1 MEDNDTKASKGD
13 APTDIDEKT
22 LGRRKAIEKRSEEII
37 ALVQRQTDYDRE
49 MTISKLQEWEGN
61 YISVIREFMNPDH
74 KDKED
79 REDGRSLNQRVLGEM
94 RGFID
99 QVNEGHIRRKEA
111 GMRRQMRMM
120 AVAQARLARKKA
132 KDGDEEED

>member
-1 MEDNDTKASKGD
+1 MSQEF
-13 APTDIDEKT
+13 
-22 LGRRKAIEKRSEEII
+22 IEKRSEEII

-61 YISVIREFMNPDH
+61 YISVIREFMDPGR
-74 KDKED
+74 KDKGD
-79 REDGRSLNQRVLGEM
+79 PHDGRSLNQRVLGEM

>member
-1 MEDNDTKASKGD
+1 MEDNDTKVSKGS
-13 APTDIDEKT
+13 APADIDAKT
-22 LGRRKAIEKRSEEII
+22 LGRQKAIEKRSEEII

-49 MTISKLQEWEGN
+49 ITISKLQEWEGN
-61 YISVIREFMNPDH
+61 YISVIREFMDPDR

-79 REDGRSLNQRVLGEM
+79 PKDGRSLNQRVLGEM